1 MKLAYFD
8 AETTGTDPYKDR
20 IVELAILVVVDGV
33 VEAQLD
39 TLVNPQLPIPEEASE
54 IHGITDEMVANA
66 PTMQDIAEEVWR
78 MVEGTTL
85 VGYNIRR
92 FDTPL
97 LATELSRCGLPGGK
111 LLDQPEIDLYR
122 LWMECEPRTLEG
134 AFQRFLGREMDGEA
148 HRAMH
153 DVAGLPDLLLAMDP
167 ILPSDGGYMALAEAC
182 RPVDEVDRDGM
193 FKRRED
199 GEVVFAFGKN
209 EGAPILSERGYLRW
223 MLGADFSPE
232 VKRIIRREMGGLG
245 L

>member
-122 LWMECEPRTLEG
+122 LWHELEPRTLEG
-134 AFQRFLGREMDGEA
+134 AFRRFLGREMEGTA
-148 HRAMH
+148 HRAGDDTEELPGLLGAMRELTP
-153 DVAGLPDLLLAMDP
+153 AGPEELAAM
-167 ILPSDGGYMALAEAC
+167 C
-182 RPVDEVDRDGM
+182 RSPDEVDRDGK
-193 FKRRED
+193 FRRTEE
-199 GEVVFAFGKN
+199 GAIVFAFGKN
-209 EGAPILSERGYLRW
+209 EGVPILSERGYLHW

-232 VKRIIRREMGGLG
+232 VKSIIRREMGGLG